1 MPYDVITFIRKTGV
15 VITIYAFSSL
25 AFLDQSAI
33 DNTGHSYPQNKST
46 AEKMKFSIA
55 DLVRFTEEICNE
67 KLHFLCSDVISD
79 NGILPFVCDMVATK
93 QNYKFFK
100 LKRNQCCCFE
110 FNLS

>member
-1 MPYDVITFIRKTGV
+1 MPYDVITFIRKIGV

-67 KLHFLCSDVISD
+67 KLHFLCSDVY
-79 NGILPFVCDMVATK
+79 LTM
-93 QNYKFFK
+93 
-100 LKRNQCCCFE
+100 E
-110 FNLS
+110 FYPSFAIWLLQSKITSSLN